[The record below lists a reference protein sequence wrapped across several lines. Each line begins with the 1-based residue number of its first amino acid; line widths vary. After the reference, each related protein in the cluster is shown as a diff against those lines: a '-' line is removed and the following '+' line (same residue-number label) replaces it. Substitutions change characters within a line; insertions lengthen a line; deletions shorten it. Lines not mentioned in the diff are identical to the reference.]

1 VAWKRQCIA
10 ITDGPPAFEKRL
22 GENIQMGGSVMVT
35 VQFVEMTPKETN
47 LLSSGGFIQNTFFVQ
62 S

>member
-1 VAWKRQCIA
+1 VAWKRQGIA
-10 ITDGPPAFEKRL
+10 ITDGPPVFEKRL
-22 GENIQMGGSVMVT
+22 GRKHTDGGFVMVT

-47 LLSSGGFIQNTFFVQ
+47 FLSSGGFIQNTFFIQ